1 MGTDIACMPI
11 SMGGAHLLRR
21 RTKIVAT
28 LGPASADGPTIAR
41 LLDAGVDVFRINMS
55 HGEPSGH
62 REKMRL
68 VREASERAGRPVA
81 ILADLCGPKI
91 RAGHFAGGGIDLA
104 DGETVTVTTRDV
116 EGRAGLIPSQYEA
129 LARDVRPGD
138 RILLDDGNL
147 ELTVVSSDGTDVTCK
162 VVHGGHLSDRKG
174 MNLPGVAVSAPSL
187 TPKDRED
194 AAFAVSEQVDY
205 IALSFVRRAAD
216 VEELRRLVQ
225 QLEGTASIIAK
236 IEKPEA
242 LQDIEN
248 ILVAADGI
256 MVARGDLGVELPP
269 EQVPLAQSQ
278 LVDLSRQAGKPVIV
292 ATQMLES
299 MMDHARPTRAEVSDV
314 SNAVRSGTD
323 AIMLSGESAAGRF
336 PVEAVEMMDRIARDT
351 ELYLWERGGFGGLS
365 PIGHP
370 TPPLRIED
378 AIARATAQLSRD
390 LMVHAIVVLTR
401 SGSTAE
407 LMSTWRPQ
415 APVLGISARAP
426 SIRKMC
432 LYWGIIPVQIAQEV
446 PEEDTA
452 AVPRLA
458 LENGVATVGDHI
470 LEVRGFHPRDPRLS
484 VPMVRV
490 FRVTAD

>member
-1 MGTDIACMPI
+1 MPI
-11 SMGGAHLLRR
+11 STGGQRLLRR

-28 LGPASADGPTIAR
+28 LGPASRDEQTIRR
-41 LLDAGVDVFRINMS
+41 LLLAGVNVVRINMS
-55 HGEPSGH
+55 HGDQAGH
-62 REKMRL
+62 RETIQR
-68 VREASERAGRPVA
+68 VRDAAGQLDCDVA
-81 ILADLCGPKI
+81 LLADLGGPKI
-91 RAGHFAGGGIDLA
+91 RAGRFAGGGIDLA
-104 DGETVTVTTRDV
+104 DGARVTVTTRDV
-116 EGRAGLIPSQYEA
+116 EGTPGLIPSQYEA

-147 ELTVVSSDGTDVTCK
+147 ELTVEASDGIEVRCV
-162 VVHGGHLSDRKG
+162 VVHGGRLTDRKG

-187 TPKDRED
+187 TDKDKAD
-194 AAFAVSEQVDY
+194 AAFALAQDVDY

-216 VEELRRLVQ
+216 VAELRTLIEQADGR
-225 QLEGTASIIAK
+225 ADIIAK

-242 LQDIEN
+242 LQEIED

-278 LVDLSRQAGKPVIV
+278 LVDLARQAGKPVIV

-314 SNAVRSGTD
+314 SNAVRSGAD
-323 AIMLSGESAAGRF
+323 AVMLSGETAAGKF
-336 PVEAVEMMDRIARDT
+336 PVAAVEMMDRIARDT
-351 ELYLWERGGFGGLS
+351 ELYMWERGAFGGLS
-365 PIGHP
+365 PIGSA
-370 TPPLRIED
+370 TPPLRLED

-401 SGSTAE
+401 SGSTAQ
-407 LMSTWRPQ
+407 LISTWRPQ
-415 APVLGISARAP
+415 APVLGISARAETV
-426 SIRKMC
+426 RKMC
-432 LYWGIIPVQIAQEV
+432 LLWGVIPVHISEEV

-452 AVPRLA
+452 AVPNLA
-458 LENGVATVGDHI
+458 AEQGVARPGDHI
-470 LEVRGFHPRDPRLS
+470 LEVRGFHPKDPKRS

-490 FRVTAD
+490 FRV